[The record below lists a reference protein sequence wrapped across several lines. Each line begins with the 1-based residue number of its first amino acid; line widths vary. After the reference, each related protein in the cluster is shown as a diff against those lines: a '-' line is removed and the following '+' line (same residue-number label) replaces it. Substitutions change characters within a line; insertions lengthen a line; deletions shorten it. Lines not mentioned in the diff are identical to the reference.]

1 MLIAFKIRKFAASS
15 FFTPEKPFCAA
26 SSSAISIKRRKG
38 GKLLLQF
45 EEYFIHRKMFCD
57 LLMNGVRSFEDIA
70 KKLVN
75 FEVKLELWLG
85 FHSNEVDRKVNI
97 NN

>member
-1 MLIAFKIRKFAASS
+1 
-15 FFTPEKPFCAA
+15 
-26 SSSAISIKRRKG
+26 
-38 GKLLLQF
+38 
-45 EEYFIHRKMFCD
+45 MFCD